1 MRRKGMDIYQLGDLN
16 ITLNKK
22 GSGEY
27 TKASYPI
34 RYGRF
39 SEIKTPDYIF
49 QFNLNGEIKFI
60 QGLGKD
66 WPDPSEWLK
75 RTVGNDWTYYSTG
88 GYSGVYDS
96 FGEYYLPCPAYPSN
110 AITVGDPFK
119 DPVVTSAIRSWRR
132 LQSGMQA
139 LISDELPRKLRVF
152 LTLANKN
159 NPEALAQKSHKLH
172 NLIGEGVSVLPPDT
186 RHVDYNVI
194 PLTVAD
200 GCLYKCGFCRVKS
213 RRKFTPRSQK
223 DIANQIQNLKALY
236 GQDIR
241 NYNAL
246 YLGQHDA
253 LNSGGQRIEFAARK
267 AYETF
272 EFKHS
277 HMKGAYLFLFGSADA
292 ILNSTDAVFEL
303 LERLPFSTFINIGL
317 ESADPETLVWI
328 RKSITAKMVEESF
341 ARMLDINR
349 RYDKVEITANF
360 LFGDELP
367 QRHLTSFIA
376 LMEKLLKHP
385 YGKGAIYFSPLG
397 DGGTEENRGL
407 VRKFYRIK
415 ALSPLA
421 TYIYLIQ
428 RL

>member
-1 MRRKGMDIYQLGDLN
+1 MEIYQLGDLN

-27 TKASYPI
+27 AKASYPI
-34 RYGRF
+34 RYGQF

-96 FGEYYLPCPAYPSN
+96 FGEYYLPCPSYPSN
-110 AITVGDPFK
+110 GITVGDPFK
-119 DPVVTSAIRSWRR
+119 NPVVTSAIRSWQK
-132 LQSGMQA
+132 LQAG
-139 LISDELPRKLRVF
+139 LKTFISNDLPRELKAF
-152 LTLANKN
+152 LTLVSRN
-159 NPEALAQKSHKLH
+159 NLETLTQKAHALHS
-172 NLIGEGVSVLPPDT
+172 LIGEHVSVLPPDT
-186 RHVDYNVI
+186 RHVDYDII

-223 DIANQIQNLKALY
+223 DIANQIQNLKVLY

-253 LNSGGQRIEFAARK
+253 LNSGGELIEFAARK

-272 EFKHS
+272 EFEHS
-277 HMKGAYLFLFGSADA
+277 HMKGAYLFFFGSADA
-292 ILNSTDAVFEL
+292 ILNSTDDLFDS
-303 LERLPFSTFINIGL
+303 LERLPYSTFINIGL
-317 ESADPETLVWI
+317 ESADPKTLMAI
-328 RKSITAKMVEESF
+328 RKSITAKMVEEAFS
-341 ARMLDINR
+341 RMLDINR
-349 RYDKVEITANF
+349 RYDKIEISANF
-360 LFGDELP
+360 LFGDDLP
-367 QRHLTSFIA
+367 QGHLTSFMA

-385 YGKGAIYFSPLG
+385 YGKGAIYFSPLV

-415 ALSPLA
+415 TLSHLA